1 VQQFAQQLANGLV
14 VGGIYSLAAIGLT
27 LIYGIMDIV
36 NIAHGELFMLGA
48 LLTYYFTAA
57 FGIPFVLSVVLA
69 LAAVALLGMLI
80 ERTALR
86 PIANSPIV
94 VTTLATLGVSL
105 IVQNVTLILSGG
117 VPRFIPSPFSDTPLS
132 IGGVSLAPARVF
144 AAVTAFAVIV
154 GVHYF
159 LRKTKVG
166 NAMRAAFQDKDASW
180 LVGINVKTT
189 YLLSYAFGAALAAL
203 GGALL
208 GVVAYVD
215 PLMGAKGL
223 MKSFVVVTIG
233 GMGSFVG
240 AIFGGLFLGVAE
252 TLTAGYISSM
262 WKDAIGLIMV
272 IVILLFLP
280 SGLFGRRERRA

>member
-1 VQQFAQQLANGLV
+1 MEQFAQQIANGLV
-14 VGGIYSLAAIGLT
+14 LGGIYSLAALGLT

-48 LLTYYFTAA
+48 LLTYYLTAA
-57 FGIPFVLSVVLA
+57 MGIPFFFSVVLA
-69 LAAVALLGMLI
+69 VALVALLGMVI

-86 PIANSPIV
+86 PIANSPMV

-105 IVQNVTLILSGG
+105 ILQNVTIIVSGG
-117 VPRFIPSPFSDTPLS
+117 VPRFIPSPFPETPVVV
-132 IGGVSLAPARVF
+132 GGVSLAPARIF
-144 AAVTAFAVIV
+144 AAAVALLVIV
-154 GVHYF
+154 GVNYF
-159 LRKTKVG
+159 LRRTKAG

-180 LVGINVKTT
+180 LVGINVRNT
-189 YLLSYAFGAALAAL
+189 YLLSYAFGAILAAL

-208 GVVAYVD
+208 GIVAYVD

-240 AIFGGLFLGVAE
+240 AIFGGLFLGVVE
-252 TLTAGYISSM
+252 TLTAGYVSSM
-262 WKDAIGLIMV
+262 YKDVIGFVMV
-272 IVILLFLP
+272 ILILLFLP

>member
-1 VQQFAQQLANGLV
+1 VQQLAQQLANGLV
-14 VGGIYSLAAIGLT
+14 VGGIYSLAALGLT

-48 LLTYYFTAA
+48 LLTYYFTAS
-57 FGIPFVLSVVLA
+57 FGIPFIAAVALSLVV
-69 LAAVALLGMLI
+69 VALLGMVI

-86 PIANSPIV
+86 PIANSPMV

-117 VPRFIPSPFSDTPLS
+117 VPRFIPSPFPETPLT
-132 IGGVSLAPARVF
+132 IGGVDLAPARVF
-144 AAVTAFAVIV
+144 AAVVAFTVIL
-154 GVHYF
+154 GVHFF

-166 NAMRAAFQDKDASW
+166 NAMRAAFQDKEASW

-223 MKSFVVVTIG
+223 MKCFVVVTIG

-252 TLTAGYISSM
+252 TLTAGYISSL
-262 WKDAIGLIMV
+262 WKDAIGFVLV
-272 IVILLFLP
+272 ILVLLFLP
-280 SGLFGRRERRA
+280 SGLFGRRARRA